1 MIRKIPPTS
10 TIRSIWRAVRRIYM
24 LILELKGLRTT
35 RMLDS
40 LFVIFYSQ
48 STSRLTSI
56 SENEMDIRIS
66 LCNVQHV
73 NGMLNFSLEIFPK
86 KTH

>member
-1 MIRKIPPTS
+1 MS
-10 TIRSIWRAVRRIYM
+10 
-24 LILELKGLRTT
+24 ILELKGLRTT

-66 LCNVQHV
+66 LCNVRHV
-73 NGMLNFSLEIFPK
+73 NGMLNFSLEIFSK